1 MHRDSSWSCGRKR
14 GDMIFKQD
22 KVSEKESIWWGWG
35 REDGRL
41 ERQRTCWRRCYPGR
55 ETNHRGHSR
64 ALSEL
69 KIPLRTIVSQMLADM
84 VRSGH
89 LSMPPVIN
97 I

>member
-1 MHRDSSWSCGRKR
+1 MVGLGQRRRKT
-14 GDMIFKQD
+14 
-22 KVSEKESIWWGWG
+22 
-35 REDGRL
+35 L
-41 ERQRTCWRRCYPGR
+41 EGQRTCWHRCYPSR

-69 KIPLRTIVSQMLADM
+69 KIPFRTIVSQMLADM

-89 LSMPPVIN
+89 LSMPLVIN